1 MAFFF
6 IGAAM
11 LFGIANLGA
20 NMIDHFDQR
29 ENEERYVWLRFVT
42 RFIGWSRLMVGV
54 LLPLG
59 I

>member
-11 LFGIANLGA
+11 LFGIANLA
-20 NMIDHFDQR
+20 AKMIDQR
-29 ENEERYVWLRFVT
+29 ENEERYVWLRFLT